1 MGSFKSNSFEE
12 AFREGA
18 NAETLLKILDSIVV
32 KIVNSVFIKAKIKDA
47 AVSKEDAVQEVRLY
61 LWEKLPR
68 LMEMQ
73 NVSSREVFK
82 YTTTLVKRKAYRYVE
97 EIKYVNPRLKKKR
110 KAKFN
115 AMSLSRIDLEFF
127 DYKASYPIEG
137 LLSIFV
143 ERCKKIRHAERVFE
157 FLTSDNNDEKECA
170 GLSPNLY
177 FLATKEMKKLAKE
190 IAEEVPH
197 D

>member
-1 MGSFKSNSFEE
+1 MDNYHGNGFEK

-18 NAETLLKILDSIVV
+18 SAETLLKILDFIIV
-32 KIVNSVFIKAKIKDA
+32 KIVSSVFIRAKIKDA

-82 YTTTLVKRKAYRYVE
+82 YTTTLIKRKAYRYVE

-110 KAKFN
+110 KAKFS
-115 AMSLSRIDLEFF
+115 AISLSRIDLEFF
-127 DYKASYPIEG
+127 DYKASYSVEG
-137 LLSIFV
+137 LISIFV

-157 FLTSDNNDEKECA
+157 FLTSDNNDEEYA
-170 GLSPNLY
+170 GLSSNLY
-177 FLATKEMKKLAKE
+177 FLATKEMKQLAKD
-190 IAEEVPH
+190 IAEEIPYE
-197 D
+197 